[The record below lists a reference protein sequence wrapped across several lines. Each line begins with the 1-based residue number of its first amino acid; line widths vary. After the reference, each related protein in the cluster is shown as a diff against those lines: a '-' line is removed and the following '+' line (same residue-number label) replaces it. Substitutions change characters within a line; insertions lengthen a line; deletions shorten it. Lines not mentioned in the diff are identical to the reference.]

1 MACVFYISRRKW
13 QHSEIVVVWESLEF
27 GEKIVLK
34 WLDFRDCLNF
44 EFAAI
49 GEKSA
54 IFKNVYIF
62 KIIESGKRHMSRS

>member
-1 MACVFYISRRKW
+1 MARVFYISRRKW

-27 GEKIVLK
+27 GGKIVLK

-44 EFAAI
+44 EIAAI

-54 IFKNVYIF
+54 IFKNVYIL
-62 KIIESGKRHMSRS
+62 KISESGKRHMSRS